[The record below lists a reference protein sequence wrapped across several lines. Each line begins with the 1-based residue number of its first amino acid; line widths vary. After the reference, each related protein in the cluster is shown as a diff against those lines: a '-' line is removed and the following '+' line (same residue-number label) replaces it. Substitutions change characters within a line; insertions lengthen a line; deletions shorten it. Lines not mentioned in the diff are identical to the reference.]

1 MHPTTDSLQGKEY
14 KMWDEWK
21 DNHNCGD
28 PGCKWCAPVKE
39 APEVCPPAPQP
50 QMQMPMMMMSPQ
62 PMVQQMPMPMP
73 MFGAPMPMG
82 SA

>member
-1 MHPTTDSLQGKEY
+1 MTADNGLLGKEY

-39 APEVCPPAPQP
+39 APEVCPPAPQ
-50 QMQMPMMMMSPQ
+50 MQMPMMMMSPQ